1 MVLRLKRRNSLSG
14 GILEDLKGR
23 VVVITGGN
31 GGIGLGLAEGV
42 ARAGANVIIM
52 GRNRNK
58 LDSALRRLAEV
69 GGGEVEAIEV
79 DVAKE
84 GSVVEAFALAKD
96 LFGRVD
102 SVFANA
108 GISASLSSFV
118 DTSVEEWDKVL
129 KVNLLGAVLC
139 LREAAK
145 IMISQGEGGSLVAVS
160 SVSAILGAAGIIPY
174 AASKTAMLAVVRAL
188 AVELSPQRIRVNAIL
203 PGWVETEMTAP
214 LMGNQ
219 KFLSSTT
226 ERFPAKRWGRPEDFQ
241 QIAAYLADPTN
252 IHHTGDSMVVDGGYT
267 LG

>member
-1 MVLRLKRRNSLSG
+1 MP
-14 GILEDLKGR
+14 DLAGR

-31 GGIGLGLAEGV
+31 RGIGLGLAEGV
-42 ARAGANVIIM
+42 AKAGAKVIIM
-52 GRNRNK
+52 GRDRKK
-58 LDSALRRLAEV
+58 LDSALLRLAQV
-69 GGGEVEAIEV
+69 GSAATEAIEV
-79 DVAKE
+79 DVAE
-84 GSVVEAFALAKD
+84 ESSVIAAFSSAKSV
-96 LFGRVD
+96 FGRID

-108 GISASLSSFV
+108 GEASRLSSFV
-118 DTSVEEWDKVL
+118 DTSVEDWDKVFR
-129 KVNLLGAVLC
+129 VNLMGAVLC
-139 LREAAK
+139 FREAAK

-174 AASKTAMLAVVRAL
+174 AASKTAILAVVRAL
-188 AVELSPQRIRVNAIL
+188 AVELAPQKIRVNAIL

-214 LMGNQ
+214 LLANQ